1 MAGEQ
6 IRIRGAEVGDADA
19 LAACDRLGA
28 GE

>member
-6 IRIRGAEVGDADA
+6 IRIRMTESEDADA
-19 LAACDRLGA
+19 LAARDRLGA